1 MSATT
6 PTERLPD
13 PNTSDCDHATALLL
27 RVFPNG
33 PSDALRDHLVEH
45 LYCLPRNMRNSAITA
60 FAEEVRTAY
69 TREGQKR
76 LQRDLAAWLQRCY
89 VGGGTREV
97 LTDLSIGI
105 WLHLVL
111 GKAPADG
118 NWLALLMNAIGSA
131 AEFVALGAD
140 AAVATILGQHTITQ
154 PLPADQTKLEKWIAS
169 YETTVSMA
177 LTRGFLAGRRTFEDA
192 RALGISEELAAF
204 LAATTATHA
213 STPAFDE
220 LALLA
225 SSLEQRHVDELTQDQ
240 SAFVASLVDERKLA
254 PANAHS
260 VYEDVLCDASAIVRT
275 RYPELPLVAYQEQ
288 VVHARTVVTNHRK
301 RKLATMQQLHASQ
314 LHLQSSKRGRSSK

>member
-13 PNTSDCDHATALLL
+13 PDTSDCEHATELLL

-33 PSDALRDHLVEH
+33 PSDALGDHLVEH
-45 LYCLPRNMRNSAITA
+45 LCCLPRNMRNSAITA

-69 TREGQKR
+69 TREGQER
-76 LQRDLAAWLQRCY
+76 LQRDVAAWLQRST
-89 VGGGTREV
+89 VAGGAREV

-118 NWLALLMNAIGSA
+118 NWLPLLMNAIESA
-131 AEFVALGAD
+131 SEFVALGAD
-140 AAVATILGQHTITQ
+140 AAIATILGQHTITQ
-154 PLPADQTKLEKWIAS
+154 PLPADQTKLEKRIAY

-177 LTRGFLAGRRTFEDA
+177 LTREGLAGRRTFENA
-192 RALGISEELAAF
+192 RALGISDELAAF
-204 LAATTATHA
+204 LATGTATHA

-225 SSLEQRHVDELTQDQ
+225 SSLEQRHVDELTLDQ
-240 SAFVASLVDERKLA
+240 SAFVACLVDERRLV

-260 VYEDVLCDASAIVRT
+260 VYEDVLCDAFAIVHT
-275 RYPELPLVAYQEQ
+275 RYPQLPLVAYQEQ
-288 VVHARTVVTNHRK
+288 VVHAQTVVANHRK
-301 RKLATMQQLHASQ
+301 RKLAAMQLLHASQ
-314 LHLQSSKRGRSSK
+314 LHLQIEQAPTFE